1 MKRKFW
7 FDSVFTRLMLTFL
20 IILIPLY
27 VIGVNVYSWAVDTVR
42 GQLMDSMVSQVN
54 FSISS
59 FELEMQRIQK
69 SMYECTSDENLSQLV
84 FVPVNNLYERNQRII
99 RLQQHLTYI
108 KNSSRYIDNVYV
120 FIPLIGKKLNAVTF
134 PDNLDTDEFNKY
146 AQLKTT
152 LNGKLINESGHMYFY
167 FRSRS
172 NIDNSSKPA
181 YIFIIAL
188 SSAEMK
194 KALLELNTDGTNAF
208 LVKDTSG
215 NYFGISNSNTGT
227 DKDIQNKVTE
237 YLEKDDHHIFQYYR
251 GEKTYLVSYSNSD
264 FLNMA
269 LMEYIPEFQVFQPLK
284 KYQELFL
291 IFILVALAAIILY
304 TIYTYKFIHKPMI
317 KLVNSFQ
324 KVEKGNFDISIT
336 HNHNDE
342 FKYLY
347 RRFNAMVEN
356 LKTLVDQV
364 YKQKIL
370 AQHAELKQLQSQI
383 NPHFLYNNILT
394 VSNLIK
400 MSDFECAQKLTQHL
414 GKYYQYITKTMVED
428 VPLQKEMNHMR
439 DYIEIQTIRFQSNLR
454 VEVDELPAGY
464 GNRMVPRLI
473 LQPIVENA
481 FKYGLRE
488 KMDIGRLRIR
498 IRQYDAVFSI
508 FIEDNGDCLSDG
520 KLEEIRS
527 SLISSDLKFSGASS
541 ALINVH
547 RRIRIKFGRNSGL
560 WVTRGEMGGLCVEVR
575 IEWGG
580 AEGGN
585 DRVQLIDRG

>member
-383 NPHFLYNNILT
+383 NPHFLYNSFFILQRMIKEKDMDNAFVFSKQLGNYFRFIARSGSDEVSLADEAEHARIYSNIQAMRF
-394 VSNLIK
+394 SNRIEVIFDQVP
-400 MSDFECAQKLTQHL
+400 SDF
-414 GKYYQYITKTMVED
+414 KYLK
-428 VPLQKEMNHMR
+428 
-439 DYIEIQTIRFQSNLR
+439 
-454 VEVDELPAGY
+454 
-464 GNRMVPRLI
+464 VPRLI
-473 LQPIVENA
+473 LQPLVENA
-481 FKYGLRE
+481 FEHGL
-488 KMDIGRLRIR
+488 KSKVKDGVLKITFDTFNHGILIN
-498 IRQYDAVFSI
+498 
-508 FIEDNGDCLSDG
+508 IEDNGEGMKQGTIDYLQNVMDDCICG
-520 KLEEIRS
+520 TENTAI
-527 SLISSDLKFSGASS
+527 
-541 ALINVH
+541 INIAK
-547 RRIRIKFGRNSGL
+547 RIRLKLGEDSGISFEK
-560 WVTRGEMGGLCVEVR
+560 GEMGGLKVTIKIQPR
-575 IEWGG
+575 
-580 AEGGN
+580 EGKDN
-585 DRVQLIDRG
+585 V